1 MATGTIIQI
10 KRTANIAAP
19 TVSDLQEAE
28 LAYSQDASTDG
39 AGAILYIESVNA
51 NASPSIHKVGGKYY
65 TDIVDGATA
74 NNTAG
79 NLAKRD
85 GSGNFRAGIVT
96 ATIYGQANSA
106 AITNTANALT
116 TARDIGLAG
125 DLTGNVSFDGSGSVT
140 LTATIAANS
149 VTLGTDT
156 TGYYLGNLT
165 SGAGIAVI
173 DDTLTLGSKLLMV
186 SCTSRSI

>member
-19 TVSDLQEAE
+19 TVSDLAEAE
-28 LAYSQDASTDG
+28 LAYSQDASSDG

-79 NLAKRD
+79 NLVKRD
-85 GSGNFRAGIVT
+85 GSGNFSAN
-96 ATIYGQANSA
+96 TI
-106 AITNTANALT
+106 TANTFTQLQRT
-116 TARDIGLAG
+116 HTK
-125 DLTGNVSFDGSGSVT
+125 T
-140 LTATIAANS
+140 
-149 VTLGTDT
+149 
-156 TGYYLGNLT
+156 
-165 SGAGIAVI
+165 
-173 DDTLTLGSKLLMV
+173 
-186 SCTSRSI
+186 